1 MYNVP
6 YFKAKDNS
14 HVFAFMQAHPFITL
28 CGVNAF
34 NKPVATHIPIIIVQ
48 EENML
53 RLYGH
58 VMKKQDHTVA
68 FENNAHVLAIFTG
81 ANTYISATHYTPQ
94 NTASTWNYGA
104 VHANGILNFVDEDKL
119 LWILETLT
127 NQFEQHTNSPASFK
141 QLPKAYVAEHI
152 KAIKGF
158 CIEITQVEH
167 VFKYSQNKDE
177 ATRDKITEALTKGTM
192 QEKKLADDMKKLG

>member
-28 CGVNAF
+28 CGINAC

-53 RLYGH
+53 HLYGH
-58 VMKKQDHTVA
+58 VIKKQDHTAA

-81 ANTYISATHYTPQ
+81 ANAYISATHYTP
-94 NTASTWNYGA
+94 
-104 VHANGILNFVDEDKL
+104 
-119 LWILETLT
+119 
-127 NQFEQHTNSPASFK
+127 
-141 QLPKAYVAEHI
+141 
-152 KAIKGF
+152 
-158 CIEITQVEH
+158 
-167 VFKYSQNKDE
+167 
-177 ATRDKITEALTKGTM
+177 
-192 QEKKLADDMKKLG
+192 